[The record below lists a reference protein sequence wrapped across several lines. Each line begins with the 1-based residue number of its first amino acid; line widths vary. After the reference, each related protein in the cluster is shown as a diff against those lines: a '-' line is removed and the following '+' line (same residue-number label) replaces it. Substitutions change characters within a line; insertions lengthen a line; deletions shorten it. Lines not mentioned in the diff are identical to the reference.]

1 MKDFYLFDLK
11 TYTDERGSLVSL
23 VEQGI
28 MPFEV
33 KRIYYIVNS
42 KTSRGKLAHKRH
54 EQVLVCISGS
64 CKVLLDSGKEKNI
77 IELSKYN
84 QALFINKGI
93 WREMFDFSS
102 DCILVSVNNDYY
114 TEDEVIRDYDEF
126 LNHKNAQY
134 V

>member
-11 TYTDERGSLVSL
+11 AYTDERGSLVSL
-23 VEQGI
+23 VDEGI

-54 EQVLVCISGS
+54 EQVIVCISGN
-64 CKVLLDSGKEKNI
+64 CKILLDNGKEKNI
-77 IELSKYN
+77 IELSKFN
-84 QALFINKGI
+84 LALFINKGI

-102 DCILVSVNNDYY
+102 DCILVSVNNEYY
-114 TEDEVIRDYDEF
+114 CEDEVIRDYDEF
-126 LNHKNAQY
+126 LDFCSTKI
-134 V
+134 

>member
-23 VEQGI
+23 VDEGI

-54 EQVLVCISGS
+54 EQVIVCISGS
-64 CKVLLDSGKEKNI
+64 CKVLLDDGKEKNI
-77 IELSKYN
+77 IELSKFN

-93 WREMFDFSS
+93 WREMYDFSP
-102 DCILVSVNNDYY
+102 DCVLVSVNNDFYSD
-114 TEDEVIRDYDEF
+114 DEVIRDYDEF
-126 LNHKNAQY
+126 LNYRNTF
-134 V
+134 